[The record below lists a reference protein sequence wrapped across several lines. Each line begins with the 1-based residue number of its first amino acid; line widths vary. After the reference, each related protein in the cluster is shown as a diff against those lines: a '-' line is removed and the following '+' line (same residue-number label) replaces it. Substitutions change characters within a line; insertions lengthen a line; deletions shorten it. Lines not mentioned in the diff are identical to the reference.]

1 MTETKK
7 MLPLR
12 CSVAILDSVVAIGFW
27 VVVLGLLAAATLA
40 GANPR
45 QTLADWDN
53 LNRLAPADNLRV
65 VANDAKSY
73 GAKFQSVTD
82 EALTVRLAT
91 GEQTFPREAVLRV
104 PAKGHSDRLRNALI
118 GAGLGAL
125 GLGAGDPNREVI
137 PAGGVGAA
145 IGAAFLTP
153 VGAAVAAAIPTGGW
167 VDQRSSS
174 DQPLWTGIYSTPYWM
189 TPSPGSSL
197 MCLMRAVA
205 KIFAPPGE

>member
-7 MLPLR
+7 MLPLG
-12 CSVAILDSVVAIGFW
+12 CSVVILDSVVAIGFW

-73 GAKFQSVTD
+73 GAKFQGVTD
-82 EALTVRLAT
+82 EALTVRPAT

-104 PAKGHSDRLRNALI
+104 SANGQSHFQNALI
-118 GAGLGAL
+118 GAELVAV
-125 GLGAGDPNREVI
+125 GLGAGESNREVI

-174 DQPLWTGIYSTPYWM
+174 DQPLWTGIYSTPYWI
-189 TPSPGSSL
+189 TPSPGSSF